1 MSDLPKDATEFHTIE
16 QYWNFKQLSEKLA
29 SHKIPKDPLSTK
41 EEDLLRGFLLGYTPG
56 QIAEKI
62 HINARSISTARSKYL
77 YPLLKALIQKE
88 IKETEAL
95 QPDSP
100 RTLIL
105 LEKMGYR
112 EKFMVPVKTC
122 DSHNHRLSG
131 FDNDPYPP
139 DVAASTTS
147 THNVNS
153 RV

>member
-77 YPLLKALIQKE
+77 YPLLKVLIQEETKE
-88 IKETEAL
+88 AV

-112 EKFMVPVKTC
+112 KKFMVPVKTLEC
-122 DSHNHRLSG
+122 SPWL
-131 FDNDPYPP
+131 
-139 DVAASTTS
+139 TTS
-147 THNVNS
+147 THSVNS